1 LPRIKLP
8 IARRIKTLSPKVSRP
23 LNRHESRIHLT
34 IRPQTSAVRF
44 LDRQPL
50 ISTAAQDSMNNFLI
64 TSIVGSI
71 LLTLLLNLLPL
82 LFPNQ
87 AAGLQRKME
96 EHARRSI
103 EQHEDQNQPRVKVFF
118 PWKAMIV
125 ISIILTVL
133 VNLVGFFT
141 G

>member
-1 LPRIKLP
+1 
-8 IARRIKTLSPKVSRP
+8 
-23 LNRHESRIHLT
+23 
-34 IRPQTSAVRF
+34 
-44 LDRQPL
+44 
-50 ISTAAQDSMNNFLI
+50 MNNFLI

>member
-1 LPRIKLP
+1 
-8 IARRIKTLSPKVSRP
+8 
-23 LNRHESRIHLT
+23 
-34 IRPQTSAVRF
+34 
-44 LDRQPL
+44 
-50 ISTAAQDSMNNFLI
+50 MNNFLI

-87 AAGLQRKME
+87 AAGLQRRME
-96 EHARRSI
+96 EHARRSVQ
-103 EQHEDQNQPRVKVFF
+103 QHEDQNQPRVKVFF

-125 ISIILTVL
+125 ISVLLTVL

>member
-1 LPRIKLP
+1 M
-8 IARRIKTLSPKVSRP
+8 S
-23 LNRHESRIHLT
+23 
-34 IRPQTSAVRF
+34 
-44 LDRQPL
+44 
-50 ISTAAQDSMNNFLI
+50 NFLI

-71 LLTLLLNLLPL
+71 VLTLLLNLLPL

-87 AAGLQRKME
+87 AAGLQRKVQ

-103 EQHEDQNQPRVKVFF
+103 EQHEDENQPIVKVFF

-133 VNLVGFFT
+133 VNVISYFAR
-141 G
+141 

>member
-1 LPRIKLP
+1 
-8 IARRIKTLSPKVSRP
+8 
-23 LNRHESRIHLT
+23 
-34 IRPQTSAVRF
+34 
-44 LDRQPL
+44 
-50 ISTAAQDSMNNFLI
+50 MNNFLI

-87 AAGLQRKME
+87 AAGLQRRME

-125 ISIILTVL
+125 ISVLLTVL

>member
-1 LPRIKLP
+1 
-8 IARRIKTLSPKVSRP
+8 
-23 LNRHESRIHLT
+23 
-34 IRPQTSAVRF
+34 
-44 LDRQPL
+44 
-50 ISTAAQDSMNNFLI
+50 MNNFLI

-87 AAGLQRKME
+87 AAGLQRRME
-96 EHARRSI
+96 EHARRSVQ
-103 EQHEDQNQPRVKVFF
+103 QHEDQNQPRVKVFF

>member
-1 LPRIKLP
+1 
-8 IARRIKTLSPKVSRP
+8 
-23 LNRHESRIHLT
+23 
-34 IRPQTSAVRF
+34 
-44 LDRQPL
+44 
-50 ISTAAQDSMNNFLI
+50 MNNFLI

-125 ISIILTVL
+125 ISVLLTVL